1 MPTRQAHRVLQ
12 ARMII
17 GRAYRDDKAFDPAK
31 AIRYELLG
39 AGDLALVR
47 LKGDGLL
54 VDIRFARRLSSGKL
68 IRLLKENRSDF
79 RSVNEVMR
87 FLERAYLEHGG
98 PNGEP
103 PAPAPDAARSSARLQ
118 IVR

>member
-1 MPTRQAHRVLQ
+1 MPTREAHRVLQ
-12 ARMII
+12 ARTII
-17 GRAYRDDKAFDPAK
+17 DRAYKDDKTFDPAK

-39 AGDLALVR
+39 GGDTALVR

-54 VDIRFARRLSSGKL
+54 VDIRFARRLSTGKV

-79 RSVNEVMR
+79 EAVKDVMR
-87 FLERAYLEHGG
+87 FLERVYAEHGG
-98 PNGEP
+98 PSGEP
-103 PAPAPDAARSSARLQ
+103 SAPDTTRSPARLQ